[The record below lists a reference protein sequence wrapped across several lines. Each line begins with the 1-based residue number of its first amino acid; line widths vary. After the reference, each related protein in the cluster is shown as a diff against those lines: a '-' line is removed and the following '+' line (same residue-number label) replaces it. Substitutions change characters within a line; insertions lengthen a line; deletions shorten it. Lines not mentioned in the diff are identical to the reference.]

1 MSVGDPPPG
10 SCTEDVLI
18 VLSKSLFTIVFPVS
32 SPQTLQGEHTSI
44 KKSLI
49 TVGTVAAVTVA
60 GTGVA
65 AGAGEDTPTPAT
77 ASSAELS
84 AHRDVFGSIT
94 GADNLGSYDADGQ
107 INYEKTLG
115 ALLSIAGGAASI
127 KGIADAYVAVIKAS
141 DAYQGVV
148 DDTLAFLASQGIK
161 F

>member
-18 VLSKSLFTIVFPVS
+18 VLSKSLFIIVFPVS

-65 AGAGEDTPTPAT
+65 AAGEDTPTPAT

-127 KGIADAYVAVIKAS
+127 KGIADAYVAVIHAS
-141 DAYQGVV
+141 DAYQGV

>member
-1 MSVGDPPPG
+1 M
-10 SCTEDVLI
+10 LI
-18 VLSKSLFTIVFPVS
+18 VLSKSLFIIVFPVS

-65 AGAGEDTPTPAT
+65 AAGEDTPTPAT

-84 AHRDVFGSIT
+84 AHRDVFGSIA

-127 KGIADAYVAVIKAS
+127 KGIADAY
-141 DAYQGVV
+141 QGVV

>member
-1 MSVGDPPPG
+1 MSVGDPRPG

-18 VLSKSLFTIVFPVS
+18 VLSKSLFIIVFPVS

-65 AGAGEDTPTPAT
+65 AAGEDTPTPAT

-84 AHRDVFGSIT
+84 AHRDVFGSIA

-127 KGIADAYVAVIKAS
+127 KGIADAY
-141 DAYQGVV
+141 QGVV

>member
-1 MSVGDPPPG
+1 M
-10 SCTEDVLI
+10 LI
-18 VLSKSLFTIVFPVS
+18 VLSKSLFIIVFPVS

-65 AGAGEDTPTPAT
+65 AAGEDTPTPAT

-127 KGIADAYVAVIKAS
+127 KGIADAY
-141 DAYQGVV
+141 QGVV

>member
-1 MSVGDPPPG
+1 M
-10 SCTEDVLI
+10 
-18 VLSKSLFTIVFPVS
+18 
-32 SPQTLQGEHTSI
+32 SI

-60 GTGVA
+60 GAGVA
-65 AGAGEDTPTPAT
+65 AAAGEDTPTPAT
-77 ASSAELS
+77 ASSAEPS

-127 KGIADAYVAVIKAS
+127 KGIADAYVAVIHAS

>member
-18 VLSKSLFTIVFPVS
+18 VLSKSLFIIVFPVS

-49 TVGTVAAVTVA
+49 TAGTVAAVAVA

-65 AGAGEDTPTPAT
+65 AAQTDTPEPPT

-127 KGIADAYVAVIKAS
+127 KGIADAYVAVIHAS

>member
-65 AGAGEDTPTPAT
+65 AAAGEDTPTPAT

-84 AHRDVFGSIT
+84 AHRDVFGSI
-94 GADNLGSYDADGQ
+94 
-107 INYEKTLG
+107 
-115 ALLSIAGGAASI
+115 AGGAASI
-127 KGIADAYVAVIKAS
+127 KGIADAYVAVIHAS
-141 DAYQGVV
+141 DADQGVV

>member
-1 MSVGDPPPG
+1 MSVGDPRPG

-18 VLSKSLFTIVFPVS
+18 VLSKSLFIIVFPVS

-65 AGAGEDTPTPAT
+65 AAAGEDTPTPAT

-94 GADNLGSYDADGQ
+94 DADVLGSWSGDQ
-107 INYEKTLG
+107 ISWKRSLG
-115 ALLSIAGGAASI
+115 ALLSIAGGAASF
-127 KGIADAYVAVIKAS
+127 KGIADAYVAVIHAS

>member
-18 VLSKSLFTIVFPVS
+18 VVSKSLFIIVFPVS

-65 AGAGEDTPTPAT
+65 AAAGEDTPTPAT

-94 GADNLGSYDADGQ
+94 DADVLGSWSGDQ
-107 INYEKTLG
+107 ISWKRSLG
-115 ALLSIAGGAASI
+115 ALLSIAGGAASV
-127 KGIADAYVAVIKAS
+127 KGIADAYVAVIHAS

-148 DDTLAFLASQGIK
+148 DDTLAFLASPGIK

>member
-1 MSVGDPPPG
+1 MSVGDPRPG

-18 VLSKSLFTIVFPVS
+18 VLSKSLFIIVFPVS

-65 AGAGEDTPTPAT
+65 AAGEDTPTPAT

-127 KGIADAYVAVIKAS
+127 KGIADAY
-141 DAYQGVV
+141 QGVV

>member
-18 VLSKSLFTIVFPVS
+18 VVSKSLFIIVFPVS

-65 AGAGEDTPTPAT
+65 AAAGEDTPTPAT

-94 GADNLGSYDADGQ
+94 DADVLGSWSGDQ
-107 INYEKTLG
+107 ISWKRSLG
-115 ALLSIAGGAASI
+115 ALLSIAGGAASV
-127 KGIADAYVAVIKAS
+127 KGIADAYVAVIHAS

>member
-1 MSVGDPPPG
+1 MSVGDPRPG

-18 VLSKSLFTIVFPVS
+18 VLSKSLFIIVFPVS

-65 AGAGEDTPTPAT
+65 AAAGEDTPTPAT

-94 GADNLGSYDADGQ
+94 DADVLGSWSGDQ
-107 INYEKTLG
+107 ISWKRSLG

-127 KGIADAYVAVIKAS
+127 KGIADAYVAVIHAS

>member
-1 MSVGDPPPG
+1 M
-10 SCTEDVLI
+10 LI

-65 AGAGEDTPTPAT
+65 AAGDNTPTPAT
-77 ASSAELS
+77 ASSAELP

-94 GADNLGSYDADGQ
+94 GADNLGSYD
-107 INYEKTLG
+107 
-115 ALLSIAGGAASI
+115 
-127 KGIADAYVAVIKAS
+127 
-141 DAYQGVV
+141 
-148 DDTLAFLASQGIK
+148 
-161 F
+161 

>member
-1 MSVGDPPPG
+1 M
-10 SCTEDVLI
+10 
-18 VLSKSLFTIVFPVS
+18 
-32 SPQTLQGEHTSI
+32 SI

-65 AGAGEDTPTPAT
+65 AAGEDTPTPAT

-127 KGIADAYVAVIKAS
+127 KGIADAY
-141 DAYQGVV
+141 QGVV

>member
-18 VLSKSLFTIVFPVS
+18 FLSKSLFIIVFPVS

-65 AGAGEDTPTPAT
+65 AAGEDTPTPAT

-127 KGIADAYVAVIKAS
+127 KGIAGAYTAVIHAS

>member
-1 MSVGDPPPG
+1 M
-10 SCTEDVLI
+10 
-18 VLSKSLFTIVFPVS
+18 
-32 SPQTLQGEHTSI
+32 SI

-49 TVGTVAAVTVA
+49 TVGTIAAVAVA

-65 AGAGEDTPTPAT
+65 AADNDTPEPPT
-77 ASSAELS
+77 AGSAELS

-107 INYEKTLG
+107 INYEKSLK
-115 ALLSIAGGAASI
+115 ALLSIAGGAGAV
-127 KGIADAYVAVIKAS
+127 KGIADAYVAVIDAS

>member
-18 VLSKSLFTIVFPVS
+18 VVSKSLFIIVFPVS
-32 SPQTLQGEHTSI
+32 SPQTIQGEHTSI

-65 AGAGEDTPTPAT
+65 AAAGEDTPTPAT

-94 GADNLGSYDADGQ
+94 DADVLGSWSGDQ
-107 INYEKTLG
+107 ISWKRSLG
-115 ALLSIAGGAASI
+115 ALLSIAGGAASV
-127 KGIADAYVAVIKAS
+127 KGIADAYVAVIHAS